1 MMRYQEILTVVPK
14 SFIWRRLHSL
24 MGLWLVLFLLEH
36 LLTNSQA
43 ALWLGEDGRGF
54 VKMVNS
60 LHNLPYLQ
68 VIELGLLAVPFAIHM
83 FWGVRYLMTSKAN
96 SYFTKEQNPYLNYG
110 RNKAYTWQRITS
122 WILLIGIVLHV
133 AKFRF
138 IEYPTSVRLGSQNFY
153 LVKVT
158 LDKGLYTLADRMQV
172 ALYDENRIMEEQTL
186 LENQGVEERI
196 MQAARELKQQYSL
209 WKGPFVKY
217 NEQKALLLNTTQN
230 YQQRLDWVLA
240 LKKQKLSEAE
250 LIAVAEDFGTATLLT
265 IRDTFKSPVYVG
277 LYTIF
282 VLAACFHAFNGFWT
296 FLITWGWILKMVAQR
311 FWVYVALS
319 MMIIIAFLGLA
330 AVWGTYWFN
339 LTV

>member
-1 MMRYQEILTVVPK
+1 MEIVTVIPK

-43 ALWLGEDGRGF
+43 ALWVGEDGRGF
-54 VKMVNS
+54 VKMVNT

-96 SYFTKEQNPYLNYG
+96 SYSTKEQNPHLNYG

-122 WILLIGIVLHV
+122 WILLVGIILHV

-138 IEYPTSVRLGSQNFY
+138 IEYPNSVHLGSQTFY
-153 LVKVT
+153 LVNVT

-172 ALYDENRIMEEQTL
+172 ALYDENQILEEQAL
-186 LENQGVEERI
+186 LENRSAEERAV
-196 MQAARELKQQYSL
+196 QAAQEIKQQHSL
-209 WKGPFVKY
+209 WKGPFVDQY
-217 NEQKALLLNTTQN
+217 NEQEALLLNAVQS

-240 LKKQKLSEAE
+240 LEKQRLSGSEVV
-250 LIAVAEDFGTATLLT
+250 AVAKDFGTATLLT
-265 IRDTFKSPVYVG
+265 VRDTFKSPIYVG
-277 LYTIF
+277 LYTVF

-296 FLITWGWILKMVAQR
+296 FLITWGWVLKMAAQR
-311 FWVYVALS
+311 FWVCVALS
-319 MMIIIAFLGLA
+319 MMAIVAFLGLA

-339 LTV
+339 LTS